1 MKDQFAFLSQK
12 KFWIEIVALVAAL
25 LVGAAAV
32 YYFLIPGNLILGS
45 ISGLA
50 MVICS
55 LLESAGIAMKVSV
68 MVLILNAFLLILA
81 YVFLGPEVG
90 LKTII
95 ASLLLGPFMDLWAW
109 ICPYD
114 RLIEP
119 GLTSVMGDPIFD
131 LLGFVLLL
139 GASQAFLF
147 RINASTGGLDIVAM
161 IMKKYL
167 HWDIGTSVTVSGVI
181 VCLSSF
187 LVNPFRLVVIGLI
200 GTWFNGI
207 VVDYFTVSLNKR
219 LQQVLNPPR
228 KDKKEKAFGDV
239 VFREGDRVMQI
250 KNNYDILWQNESRT
264 AAGSGIYNGDIGTIL
279 SIDMDSESLSVN
291 FDGRIASYGF
301 DSLIEL
307 EHAWAMT
314 VHKSQGSEYRAVILS
329 LSPGSQMLLTRDV
342 LYTAVT
348 RAKELLIMVGDDA
361 TAYKMIDNFRQSKRY
376 SALRVR
382 LRKLCGVEQ

>member
-95 ASLLLGPFMDLWAW
+95 ASLLLGPFMDFWAW

-219 LQQVLNPPR
+219 KRVCIISNEYEKIRQYIISTLCRGCSMYEV
-228 KDKKEKAFGDV
+228 KGGFKETPGV
-239 VFREGDRVMQI
+239 EIQ
-250 KNNYDILWQNESRT
+250 
-264 AAGSGIYNGDIGTIL
+264 TIL
-279 SIDMDSESLSVN
+279 TQSEFASLMEFVRKEDIHAFITAGNCSEIYGLWRPNRKKVN
-291 FDGRIASYGF
+291 
-301 DSLIEL
+301 L
-307 EHAWAMT
+307 
-314 VHKSQGSEYRAVILS
+314 
-329 LSPGSQMLLTRDV
+329 
-342 LYTAVT
+342 
-348 RAKELLIMVGDDA
+348 
-361 TAYKMIDNFRQSKRY
+361 
-376 SALRVR
+376 
-382 LRKLCGVEQ
+382 

>member
-1 MKDQFAFLSQK
+1 MMKDQFAFLSQK

-109 ICPYD
+109 VCPYE

-219 LQQVLNPPR
+219 KRVCIISNEYEKIRQYIISTLCRGCSMYEV
-228 KDKKEKAFGDV
+228 KGGFKETPGV
-239 VFREGDRVMQI
+239 EIQ
-250 KNNYDILWQNESRT
+250 
-264 AAGSGIYNGDIGTIL
+264 TIL
-279 SIDMDSESLSVN
+279 TQSEFASLMEYIRKEDIHAFITAGNCSE
-291 FDGRIASYGF
+291 IYGLWRP
-301 DSLIEL
+301 SRKK
-307 EHAWAMT
+307 
-314 VHKSQGSEYRAVILS
+314 V
-329 LSPGSQMLLTRDV
+329 
-342 LYTAVT
+342 
-348 RAKELLIMVGDDA
+348 KE
-361 TAYKMIDNFRQSKRY
+361 
-376 SALRVR
+376 
-382 LRKLCGVEQ
+382 

>member
-1 MKDQFAFLSQK
+1 MKEQFAFLLQK

-109 ICPYD
+109 VCPYE

-219 LQQVLNPPR
+219 KRVCIISNEYEKIRQYIISTLCRGCSMYEV
-228 KDKKEKAFGDV
+228 KGGFKETPGV
-239 VFREGDRVMQI
+239 EIQ
-250 KNNYDILWQNESRT
+250 
-264 AAGSGIYNGDIGTIL
+264 TIL
-279 SIDMDSESLSVN
+279 TQSEFASLMEYIRKEDIHAFITAGNCSE
-291 FDGRIASYGF
+291 IYGLWRP
-301 DSLIEL
+301 SRKK
-307 EHAWAMT
+307 
-314 VHKSQGSEYRAVILS
+314 V
-329 LSPGSQMLLTRDV
+329 
-342 LYTAVT
+342 
-348 RAKELLIMVGDDA
+348 KE
-361 TAYKMIDNFRQSKRY
+361 
-376 SALRVR
+376 
-382 LRKLCGVEQ
+382 

>member
-219 LQQVLNPPR
+219 KRVCIISNEYEKIRQYIISTLCRGCSMYEV
-228 KDKKEKAFGDV
+228 KGGFKETPGV
-239 VFREGDRVMQI
+239 EIQ
-250 KNNYDILWQNESRT
+250 
-264 AAGSGIYNGDIGTIL
+264 TIL
-279 SIDMDSESLSVN
+279 TQSEFASLMEFVRKEDIHAFITAGNCSE
-291 FDGRIASYGF
+291 IYG
-301 DSLIEL
+301 L
-307 EHAWAMT
+307 W
-314 VHKSQGSEYRAVILS
+314 R
-329 LSPGSQMLLTRDV
+329 P
-342 LYTAVT
+342 
-348 RAKELLIMVGDDA
+348 
-361 TAYKMIDNFRQSKRY
+361 N
-376 SALRVR
+376 
-382 LRKLCGVEQ
+382 RKKVKL

>member
-1 MKDQFAFLSQK
+1 MKEQYAFLLQK
-12 KFWIEIVALVAAL
+12 KFWIEIVALLAAL

-219 LQQVLNPPR
+219 KRVCIISNEYEKIRQYIISTLCRGCSMYEV
-228 KDKKEKAFGDV
+228 KGGFKETPGV
-239 VFREGDRVMQI
+239 EIQ
-250 KNNYDILWQNESRT
+250 
-264 AAGSGIYNGDIGTIL
+264 TIL
-279 SIDMDSESLSVN
+279 TQSEFASLMEYIRKEDIHAFITAGNCSE
-291 FDGRIASYGF
+291 IYGLWRP
-301 DSLIEL
+301 SRKK
-307 EHAWAMT
+307 
-314 VHKSQGSEYRAVILS
+314 V
-329 LSPGSQMLLTRDV
+329 
-342 LYTAVT
+342 
-348 RAKELLIMVGDDA
+348 KE
-361 TAYKMIDNFRQSKRY
+361 
-376 SALRVR
+376 
-382 LRKLCGVEQ
+382 

>member
-109 ICPYD
+109 ICPYE

-131 LLGFVLLL
+131 LLCFVLLL

-219 LQQVLNPPR
+219 KRVCIISNEYEKIRQYIISTLCRGCSMYEV
-228 KDKKEKAFGDV
+228 KGGFKETPGV
-239 VFREGDRVMQI
+239 EIQ
-250 KNNYDILWQNESRT
+250 
-264 AAGSGIYNGDIGTIL
+264 TIL
-279 SIDMDSESLSVN
+279 TQGEFASLMEFVRKEDIHAFITAGNCSEIYGLWRPNRKKVN
-291 FDGRIASYGF
+291 
-301 DSLIEL
+301 L
-307 EHAWAMT
+307 
-314 VHKSQGSEYRAVILS
+314 
-329 LSPGSQMLLTRDV
+329 
-342 LYTAVT
+342 
-348 RAKELLIMVGDDA
+348 
-361 TAYKMIDNFRQSKRY
+361 
-376 SALRVR
+376 
-382 LRKLCGVEQ
+382 

>member
-12 KFWIEIVALVAAL
+12 KFWIEIVALLAAL

-95 ASLLLGPFMDLWAW
+95 ASLLLGPFMDFWAW

-219 LQQVLNPPR
+219 KRVCIISNEYEKIRQYIISTLCRGCSMYEV
-228 KDKKEKAFGDV
+228 KGGFKETPGV
-239 VFREGDRVMQI
+239 EIQ
-250 KNNYDILWQNESRT
+250 
-264 AAGSGIYNGDIGTIL
+264 TIL
-279 SIDMDSESLSVN
+279 TQGEFASLMEFVRKEDIHAFITAGNCSEIYGLWRPNRKKVN
-291 FDGRIASYGF
+291 
-301 DSLIEL
+301 L
-307 EHAWAMT
+307 
-314 VHKSQGSEYRAVILS
+314 
-329 LSPGSQMLLTRDV
+329 
-342 LYTAVT
+342 
-348 RAKELLIMVGDDA
+348 
-361 TAYKMIDNFRQSKRY
+361 
-376 SALRVR
+376 
-382 LRKLCGVEQ
+382 

>member
-95 ASLLLGPFMDLWAW
+95 ASLLLGPFMDFWAW

-219 LQQVLNPPR
+219 KRVCIISNEYEKIRQYIISTLCRGCSMYEV
-228 KDKKEKAFGDV
+228 KGGFKETPGV
-239 VFREGDRVMQI
+239 EIQ
-250 KNNYDILWQNESRT
+250 
-264 AAGSGIYNGDIGTIL
+264 TIL
-279 SIDMDSESLSVN
+279 TQSEFASLMEYIRKEGIHAFITAGNCSE
-291 FDGRIASYGF
+291 IYGLWRP
-301 DSLIEL
+301 SRKK
-307 EHAWAMT
+307 
-314 VHKSQGSEYRAVILS
+314 V
-329 LSPGSQMLLTRDV
+329 
-342 LYTAVT
+342 
-348 RAKELLIMVGDDA
+348 KE
-361 TAYKMIDNFRQSKRY
+361 
-376 SALRVR
+376 
-382 LRKLCGVEQ
+382 

>member
-1 MKDQFAFLSQK
+1 MMKDQFAFLSQK

-109 ICPYD
+109 ICPYE

-187 LVNPFRLVVIGLI
+187 LVNPFRLGVIGLI

-219 LQQVLNPPR
+219 KRVCIISNEYEKIRQYIISTLCRGCSMYEV
-228 KDKKEKAFGDV
+228 KGGFKETPGV
-239 VFREGDRVMQI
+239 EIQ
-250 KNNYDILWQNESRT
+250 
-264 AAGSGIYNGDIGTIL
+264 TIL
-279 SIDMDSESLSVN
+279 TQGEFASLMEFVRKEDIHAFITAGNCSE
-291 FDGRIASYGF
+291 IYG
-301 DSLIEL
+301 L
-307 EHAWAMT
+307 W
-314 VHKSQGSEYRAVILS
+314 R
-329 LSPGSQMLLTRDV
+329 P
-342 LYTAVT
+342 
-348 RAKELLIMVGDDA
+348 
-361 TAYKMIDNFRQSKRY
+361 N
-376 SALRVR
+376 
-382 LRKLCGVEQ
+382 RKKVKL

>member
-1 MKDQFAFLSQK
+1 MMKDQFAFLSQK

-109 ICPYD
+109 ICPYE

-219 LQQVLNPPR
+219 KRVCIISNEYEKIRQYIISTLCRGCSMYEV
-228 KDKKEKAFGDV
+228 KGGFKETPGV
-239 VFREGDRVMQI
+239 EIQ
-250 KNNYDILWQNESRT
+250 
-264 AAGSGIYNGDIGTIL
+264 TIL
-279 SIDMDSESLSVN
+279 TQGEFASLMEFVRKEDIHAFITAGNCSE
-291 FDGRIASYGF
+291 IYG
-301 DSLIEL
+301 L
-307 EHAWAMT
+307 W
-314 VHKSQGSEYRAVILS
+314 R
-329 LSPGSQMLLTRDV
+329 P
-342 LYTAVT
+342 
-348 RAKELLIMVGDDA
+348 
-361 TAYKMIDNFRQSKRY
+361 N
-376 SALRVR
+376 
-382 LRKLCGVEQ
+382 RKKVKL

>member
-95 ASLLLGPFMDLWAW
+95 ASLLLGPFMYLWAW

-219 LQQVLNPPR
+219 KRVCIISNEYEKIRQYIISTLCRGCSMYEV
-228 KDKKEKAFGDV
+228 KGGFKETPGV
-239 VFREGDRVMQI
+239 EIQ
-250 KNNYDILWQNESRT
+250 
-264 AAGSGIYNGDIGTIL
+264 TIL
-279 SIDMDSESLSVN
+279 TQGEFASLMEFVRKEDIHAFITAGNCSEIYGLWRPNRKKVN
-291 FDGRIASYGF
+291 
-301 DSLIEL
+301 L
-307 EHAWAMT
+307 
-314 VHKSQGSEYRAVILS
+314 
-329 LSPGSQMLLTRDV
+329 
-342 LYTAVT
+342 
-348 RAKELLIMVGDDA
+348 
-361 TAYKMIDNFRQSKRY
+361 
-376 SALRVR
+376 
-382 LRKLCGVEQ
+382 

>member
-95 ASLLLGPFMDLWAW
+95 ASLLLGPFMDFWAW

-219 LQQVLNPPR
+219 KRVCIISNEY
-228 KDKKEKAFGDV
+228 EKIRQYIISTLCRGCSMYEV
-239 VFREGDRVMQI
+239 KGGFRETPGVEIQ
-250 KNNYDILWQNESRT
+250 
-264 AAGSGIYNGDIGTIL
+264 TIL
-279 SIDMDSESLSVN
+279 TQSEFASLMEYIRKEDIHAFITAGNCSE
-291 FDGRIASYGF
+291 IYGLWRP
-301 DSLIEL
+301 SRKK
-307 EHAWAMT
+307 
-314 VHKSQGSEYRAVILS
+314 V
-329 LSPGSQMLLTRDV
+329 
-342 LYTAVT
+342 
-348 RAKELLIMVGDDA
+348 KE
-361 TAYKMIDNFRQSKRY
+361 
-376 SALRVR
+376 
-382 LRKLCGVEQ
+382 

>member
-1 MKDQFAFLSQK
+1 MMKDQFAFLSQK

-109 ICPYD
+109 ICPYE
-114 RLIEP
+114 RLMEP

-219 LQQVLNPPR
+219 KRVCIISNEYEKIRQYIISTLCRGCSMYEV
-228 KDKKEKAFGDV
+228 KGGFKETPGV
-239 VFREGDRVMQI
+239 EIQ
-250 KNNYDILWQNESRT
+250 
-264 AAGSGIYNGDIGTIL
+264 TIL
-279 SIDMDSESLSVN
+279 TQGEFASLMEFVRKEDIHAFITAGNCSEIYGLWRPNRKKVN
-291 FDGRIASYGF
+291 
-301 DSLIEL
+301 L
-307 EHAWAMT
+307 
-314 VHKSQGSEYRAVILS
+314 
-329 LSPGSQMLLTRDV
+329 
-342 LYTAVT
+342 
-348 RAKELLIMVGDDA
+348 
-361 TAYKMIDNFRQSKRY
+361 
-376 SALRVR
+376 
-382 LRKLCGVEQ
+382 

>member
-1 MKDQFAFLSQK
+1 MMKDQFAFLSQK

-219 LQQVLNPPR
+219 KRVCIISNEY
-228 KDKKEKAFGDV
+228 EKIRQYIISTLCRGCSMYEV
-239 VFREGDRVMQI
+239 KGGFRETPGVEIQ
-250 KNNYDILWQNESRT
+250 
-264 AAGSGIYNGDIGTIL
+264 TIL
-279 SIDMDSESLSVN
+279 TQGEFASLMEFVRKEDIHAFITAGNCSEIYGLWRPNRKKVN
-291 FDGRIASYGF
+291 
-301 DSLIEL
+301 L
-307 EHAWAMT
+307 
-314 VHKSQGSEYRAVILS
+314 
-329 LSPGSQMLLTRDV
+329 
-342 LYTAVT
+342 
-348 RAKELLIMVGDDA
+348 
-361 TAYKMIDNFRQSKRY
+361 
-376 SALRVR
+376 
-382 LRKLCGVEQ
+382 

>member
-219 LQQVLNPPR
+219 KRVCIISNEY
-228 KDKKEKAFGDV
+228 EKIRQYIISTLCRGCSMYEV
-239 VFREGDRVMQI
+239 KGGFRETPGVEIQ
-250 KNNYDILWQNESRT
+250 
-264 AAGSGIYNGDIGTIL
+264 TIL
-279 SIDMDSESLSVN
+279 TQSEFASLMEFVRKEDIHAFITAGNCSE
-291 FDGRIASYGF
+291 IYG
-301 DSLIEL
+301 L
-307 EHAWAMT
+307 W
-314 VHKSQGSEYRAVILS
+314 R
-329 LSPGSQMLLTRDV
+329 P
-342 LYTAVT
+342 
-348 RAKELLIMVGDDA
+348 
-361 TAYKMIDNFRQSKRY
+361 N
-376 SALRVR
+376 
-382 LRKLCGVEQ
+382 RKKVKL

>member
-1 MKDQFAFLSQK
+1 MMKDQFAFLSQK

-161 IMKKYL
+161 IMKKDL

-219 LQQVLNPPR
+219 KRVCIISNEYEKIRQYIISTLCRGCSMYEV
-228 KDKKEKAFGDV
+228 KGGFKETPGV
-239 VFREGDRVMQI
+239 EIQ
-250 KNNYDILWQNESRT
+250 
-264 AAGSGIYNGDIGTIL
+264 TIL
-279 SIDMDSESLSVN
+279 TQGEFASLMEFVRKEDIHAFITAGNCSEIYGLWRPNRKKVN
-291 FDGRIASYGF
+291 
-301 DSLIEL
+301 L
-307 EHAWAMT
+307 
-314 VHKSQGSEYRAVILS
+314 
-329 LSPGSQMLLTRDV
+329 
-342 LYTAVT
+342 
-348 RAKELLIMVGDDA
+348 
-361 TAYKMIDNFRQSKRY
+361 
-376 SALRVR
+376 
-382 LRKLCGVEQ
+382 

>member
-95 ASLLLGPFMDLWAW
+95 ASLLLGPFMALWAW

-219 LQQVLNPPR
+219 KRVCIISNEYEKIRQYIISTLCRGCSMYEV
-228 KDKKEKAFGDV
+228 KGGFKETPGV
-239 VFREGDRVMQI
+239 EIQ
-250 KNNYDILWQNESRT
+250 
-264 AAGSGIYNGDIGTIL
+264 TIL
-279 SIDMDSESLSVN
+279 TQGEFASLMEFVRKEDIHAFITAGNCSEIYGLWRPNRKKVN
-291 FDGRIASYGF
+291 
-301 DSLIEL
+301 L
-307 EHAWAMT
+307 
-314 VHKSQGSEYRAVILS
+314 
-329 LSPGSQMLLTRDV
+329 
-342 LYTAVT
+342 
-348 RAKELLIMVGDDA
+348 
-361 TAYKMIDNFRQSKRY
+361 
-376 SALRVR
+376 
-382 LRKLCGVEQ
+382 

>member
-1 MKDQFAFLSQK
+1 M
-12 KFWIEIVALVAAL
+12 
-25 LVGAAAV
+25 
-32 YYFLIPGNLILGS
+32 
-45 ISGLA
+45 
-50 MVICS
+50 
-55 LLESAGIAMKVSV
+55 

-90 LKTII
+90 LKTVI
-95 ASLLLGPFMDLWAW
+95 ASLLLGPFMDFWAW
-109 ICPYD
+109 ICPYTN
-114 RLIEP
+114 LMEP

-219 LQQVLNPPR
+219 KRVCIISNEYEKIRQYIISTLCRGCSMYEV
-228 KDKKEKAFGDV
+228 KGGFKETPGV
-239 VFREGDRVMQI
+239 EIQ
-250 KNNYDILWQNESRT
+250 
-264 AAGSGIYNGDIGTIL
+264 TIL
-279 SIDMDSESLSVN
+279 TQSEFASLMEYIRKEGIHAFITAGNCSE
-291 FDGRIASYGF
+291 IYGLWRP
-301 DSLIEL
+301 SRKK
-307 EHAWAMT
+307 
-314 VHKSQGSEYRAVILS
+314 V
-329 LSPGSQMLLTRDV
+329 
-342 LYTAVT
+342 
-348 RAKELLIMVGDDA
+348 KE
-361 TAYKMIDNFRQSKRY
+361 
-376 SALRVR
+376 
-382 LRKLCGVEQ
+382 

>member
-1 MKDQFAFLSQK
+1 MKDQFAFLSQN

-219 LQQVLNPPR
+219 KRVCIISNEYEKIRQYIISTLCRGCSMYEV
-228 KDKKEKAFGDV
+228 KGGFKETPGV
-239 VFREGDRVMQI
+239 EIQ
-250 KNNYDILWQNESRT
+250 
-264 AAGSGIYNGDIGTIL
+264 TIL
-279 SIDMDSESLSVN
+279 TQGEFASLMEFVRKEDIHAFITAGNCSEIYGLWRPNRKKVN
-291 FDGRIASYGF
+291 
-301 DSLIEL
+301 L
-307 EHAWAMT
+307 
-314 VHKSQGSEYRAVILS
+314 
-329 LSPGSQMLLTRDV
+329 
-342 LYTAVT
+342 
-348 RAKELLIMVGDDA
+348 
-361 TAYKMIDNFRQSKRY
+361 
-376 SALRVR
+376 
-382 LRKLCGVEQ
+382 

>member
-1 MKDQFAFLSQK
+1 MKEQFAFLLQK

-68 MVLILNAFLLILA
+68 MVLILNAVLLILA

-219 LQQVLNPPR
+219 KRVCIISNEYEKIRQYIISTLCRGCSMYEV
-228 KDKKEKAFGDV
+228 KGGFKETPGV
-239 VFREGDRVMQI
+239 EIQ
-250 KNNYDILWQNESRT
+250 
-264 AAGSGIYNGDIGTIL
+264 TIL
-279 SIDMDSESLSVN
+279 TQGEFASLMEFVRKEDIHAFITAGNCSEIYGLWRPNRKKVN
-291 FDGRIASYGF
+291 
-301 DSLIEL
+301 L
-307 EHAWAMT
+307 
-314 VHKSQGSEYRAVILS
+314 
-329 LSPGSQMLLTRDV
+329 
-342 LYTAVT
+342 
-348 RAKELLIMVGDDA
+348 
-361 TAYKMIDNFRQSKRY
+361 
-376 SALRVR
+376 
-382 LRKLCGVEQ
+382 

>member
-1 MKDQFAFLSQK
+1 MKEQFAFLLQK

-109 ICPYD
+109 ICPYE
-114 RLIEP
+114 RLMEP

-219 LQQVLNPPR
+219 KRVCIISNEYEKIRQYIISTLCRGCSMYEV
-228 KDKKEKAFGDV
+228 KGGFKETPGV
-239 VFREGDRVMQI
+239 EIQ
-250 KNNYDILWQNESRT
+250 
-264 AAGSGIYNGDIGTIL
+264 TIL
-279 SIDMDSESLSVN
+279 TQGEFASLMEFVRKEDIHAFITAGNCSE
-291 FDGRIASYGF
+291 IYG
-301 DSLIEL
+301 L
-307 EHAWAMT
+307 W
-314 VHKSQGSEYRAVILS
+314 R
-329 LSPGSQMLLTRDV
+329 P
-342 LYTAVT
+342 
-348 RAKELLIMVGDDA
+348 
-361 TAYKMIDNFRQSKRY
+361 N
-376 SALRVR
+376 
-382 LRKLCGVEQ
+382 RKKVKL

>member
-1 MKDQFAFLSQK
+1 MKEQFAFLSQK
-12 KFWIEIVALVAAL
+12 KFWIEIVALLAAL

-55 LLESAGIAMKVSV
+55 LLETAGIAMKVSV

-109 ICPYD
+109 ICPYE

-219 LQQVLNPPR
+219 KRVCIISNEY
-228 KDKKEKAFGDV
+228 EKIRTYIISTLCRGCSMYEV
-239 VFREGDRVMQI
+239 KGGFRETPGVEIQ
-250 KNNYDILWQNESRT
+250 
-264 AAGSGIYNGDIGTIL
+264 TIL
-279 SIDMDSESLSVN
+279 TQSEFASLMEFVRKEDIHAFITAGNCSEIYGLWRPNRKKVN
-291 FDGRIASYGF
+291 
-301 DSLIEL
+301 L
-307 EHAWAMT
+307 
-314 VHKSQGSEYRAVILS
+314 
-329 LSPGSQMLLTRDV
+329 
-342 LYTAVT
+342 
-348 RAKELLIMVGDDA
+348 
-361 TAYKMIDNFRQSKRY
+361 
-376 SALRVR
+376 
-382 LRKLCGVEQ
+382 

>member
-219 LQQVLNPPR
+219 KRVCIISNEY
-228 KDKKEKAFGDV
+228 EKIRQYIISTLCRGCSMYEV
-239 VFREGDRVMQI
+239 KGGFRETPGVEIQ
-250 KNNYDILWQNESRT
+250 
-264 AAGSGIYNGDIGTIL
+264 TIL
-279 SIDMDSESLSVN
+279 TQGEFASLMEYIRKEDIHAFITAGNCSEIYGLWRPNRKKVN
-291 FDGRIASYGF
+291 
-301 DSLIEL
+301 L
-307 EHAWAMT
+307 
-314 VHKSQGSEYRAVILS
+314 
-329 LSPGSQMLLTRDV
+329 
-342 LYTAVT
+342 
-348 RAKELLIMVGDDA
+348 
-361 TAYKMIDNFRQSKRY
+361 
-376 SALRVR
+376 
-382 LRKLCGVEQ
+382 

>member
-187 LVNPFRLVVIGLI
+187 LVNPFGLVVIGLI

-219 LQQVLNPPR
+219 KRVCIISNEYEKIRQYIISTLCRGCSMYEV
-228 KDKKEKAFGDV
+228 KGGFKETPGV
-239 VFREGDRVMQI
+239 EIQ
-250 KNNYDILWQNESRT
+250 
-264 AAGSGIYNGDIGTIL
+264 TIL
-279 SIDMDSESLSVN
+279 TQGEFASLMEFVRKEDIHAFITAGNCSEIYGLWRPNRKKVN
-291 FDGRIASYGF
+291 
-301 DSLIEL
+301 L
-307 EHAWAMT
+307 
-314 VHKSQGSEYRAVILS
+314 
-329 LSPGSQMLLTRDV
+329 
-342 LYTAVT
+342 
-348 RAKELLIMVGDDA
+348 
-361 TAYKMIDNFRQSKRY
+361 
-376 SALRVR
+376 
-382 LRKLCGVEQ
+382 

>member
-1 MKDQFAFLSQK
+1 MKEQFAFLLQK

-95 ASLLLGPFMDLWAW
+95 ASLLLGPFMDFWAW

-219 LQQVLNPPR
+219 KRVCIISNEYEKIRQYIISTLCRGCSMYEV
-228 KDKKEKAFGDV
+228 KGGFKETPGV
-239 VFREGDRVMQI
+239 EIQ
-250 KNNYDILWQNESRT
+250 
-264 AAGSGIYNGDIGTIL
+264 TIL
-279 SIDMDSESLSVN
+279 TQGEFASLMEFVRKEDIHAFITAGNCSEIYGLWRPNRKKVN
-291 FDGRIASYGF
+291 
-301 DSLIEL
+301 L
-307 EHAWAMT
+307 
-314 VHKSQGSEYRAVILS
+314 
-329 LSPGSQMLLTRDV
+329 
-342 LYTAVT
+342 
-348 RAKELLIMVGDDA
+348 
-361 TAYKMIDNFRQSKRY
+361 
-376 SALRVR
+376 
-382 LRKLCGVEQ
+382 

>member
-95 ASLLLGPFMDLWAW
+95 ASLLLGPFMDFWAW

-219 LQQVLNPPR
+219 KRVCIISNEY
-228 KDKKEKAFGDV
+228 EKIRQYIISTLCRGCSMYEV
-239 VFREGDRVMQI
+239 KGGFRETPGVEIQ
-250 KNNYDILWQNESRT
+250 
-264 AAGSGIYNGDIGTIL
+264 TIL
-279 SIDMDSESLSVN
+279 TQSEFASLMEFVRKEDIHAFITAGNCSE
-291 FDGRIASYGF
+291 IYG
-301 DSLIEL
+301 L
-307 EHAWAMT
+307 W
-314 VHKSQGSEYRAVILS
+314 R
-329 LSPGSQMLLTRDV
+329 P
-342 LYTAVT
+342 
-348 RAKELLIMVGDDA
+348 
-361 TAYKMIDNFRQSKRY
+361 N
-376 SALRVR
+376 
-382 LRKLCGVEQ
+382 RKKVKL

>member
-219 LQQVLNPPR
+219 KRVCIISNEYEKIRQYIISTLCRGCSMYEV
-228 KDKKEKAFGDV
+228 KGGFKETPGV
-239 VFREGDRVMQI
+239 EIQ
-250 KNNYDILWQNESRT
+250 
-264 AAGSGIYNGDIGTIL
+264 TIL
-279 SIDMDSESLSVN
+279 TQGEFASLMEFVRKEDIHAFITAGNCSE
-291 FDGRIASYGF
+291 IYG
-301 DSLIEL
+301 L
-307 EHAWAMT
+307 W
-314 VHKSQGSEYRAVILS
+314 R
-329 LSPGSQMLLTRDV
+329 P
-342 LYTAVT
+342 
-348 RAKELLIMVGDDA
+348 
-361 TAYKMIDNFRQSKRY
+361 N
-376 SALRVR
+376 
-382 LRKLCGVEQ
+382 RKKVKL

>member
-131 LLGFVLLL
+131 LLGFVLPL

-219 LQQVLNPPR
+219 KRVCIISNEYEKIRQYIISTLCRGCSMYEV
-228 KDKKEKAFGDV
+228 KGGFKETPGV
-239 VFREGDRVMQI
+239 EIQ
-250 KNNYDILWQNESRT
+250 
-264 AAGSGIYNGDIGTIL
+264 TIL
-279 SIDMDSESLSVN
+279 TQGEFASLMEFVRKEDIHAFITAGNCSEIYGLWRPNRKKVN
-291 FDGRIASYGF
+291 
-301 DSLIEL
+301 L
-307 EHAWAMT
+307 
-314 VHKSQGSEYRAVILS
+314 
-329 LSPGSQMLLTRDV
+329 
-342 LYTAVT
+342 
-348 RAKELLIMVGDDA
+348 
-361 TAYKMIDNFRQSKRY
+361 
-376 SALRVR
+376 
-382 LRKLCGVEQ
+382 

>member
-147 RINASTGGLDIVAM
+147 SINASTGGLDIVAM

-219 LQQVLNPPR
+219 KRVCIISNEYEKIRQYIISTLCRGCSMYEV
-228 KDKKEKAFGDV
+228 KGGFKETPGV
-239 VFREGDRVMQI
+239 EIQ
-250 KNNYDILWQNESRT
+250 
-264 AAGSGIYNGDIGTIL
+264 TIL
-279 SIDMDSESLSVN
+279 TQGEFASLMEFVRKEDIHAFITAGNCSEIYGLWRPNRKKVN
-291 FDGRIASYGF
+291 
-301 DSLIEL
+301 L
-307 EHAWAMT
+307 
-314 VHKSQGSEYRAVILS
+314 
-329 LSPGSQMLLTRDV
+329 
-342 LYTAVT
+342 
-348 RAKELLIMVGDDA
+348 
-361 TAYKMIDNFRQSKRY
+361 
-376 SALRVR
+376 
-382 LRKLCGVEQ
+382 

>member
-219 LQQVLNPPR
+219 KRVCIISNEYEKIRQYIISTLCRGCSMYEV
-228 KDKKEKAFGDV
+228 KGGFKETPGV
-239 VFREGDRVMQI
+239 EIQ
-250 KNNYDILWQNESRT
+250 
-264 AAGSGIYNGDIGTIL
+264 TIL
-279 SIDMDSESLSVN
+279 TQSEFASLMEFVRKEDIHAFITAGNCSEIYGLWRPNRKKVN
-291 FDGRIASYGF
+291 
-301 DSLIEL
+301 L
-307 EHAWAMT
+307 
-314 VHKSQGSEYRAVILS
+314 
-329 LSPGSQMLLTRDV
+329 
-342 LYTAVT
+342 
-348 RAKELLIMVGDDA
+348 
-361 TAYKMIDNFRQSKRY
+361 
-376 SALRVR
+376 
-382 LRKLCGVEQ
+382 

>member
-1 MKDQFAFLSQK
+1 MMKDQFAFLSQK

-219 LQQVLNPPR
+219 KRVCIISNEYEKIRQYIISTLCRGCSMYEV
-228 KDKKEKAFGDV
+228 KGGFKETPGV
-239 VFREGDRVMQI
+239 EIQ
-250 KNNYDILWQNESRT
+250 
-264 AAGSGIYNGDIGTIL
+264 TIL
-279 SIDMDSESLSVN
+279 TQGEFASLMEFVRKEDIHAFITAGNCSELYGLWRPNRKKVN
-291 FDGRIASYGF
+291 
-301 DSLIEL
+301 L
-307 EHAWAMT
+307 
-314 VHKSQGSEYRAVILS
+314 
-329 LSPGSQMLLTRDV
+329 
-342 LYTAVT
+342 
-348 RAKELLIMVGDDA
+348 
-361 TAYKMIDNFRQSKRY
+361 
-376 SALRVR
+376 
-382 LRKLCGVEQ
+382 

>member
-95 ASLLLGPFMDLWAW
+95 ASLLLGPFMDFWAW

-219 LQQVLNPPR
+219 KRVCIISNEYEKIRQHIISTLCRGCSMYEV
-228 KDKKEKAFGDV
+228 KGGFKETPGV
-239 VFREGDRVMQI
+239 EIQ
-250 KNNYDILWQNESRT
+250 
-264 AAGSGIYNGDIGTIL
+264 TIL
-279 SIDMDSESLSVN
+279 TQGEFASLMEFVRKEDIHAFITAGNCSEIYGLWRPNRKKVN
-291 FDGRIASYGF
+291 
-301 DSLIEL
+301 L
-307 EHAWAMT
+307 
-314 VHKSQGSEYRAVILS
+314 
-329 LSPGSQMLLTRDV
+329 
-342 LYTAVT
+342 
-348 RAKELLIMVGDDA
+348 
-361 TAYKMIDNFRQSKRY
+361 
-376 SALRVR
+376 
-382 LRKLCGVEQ
+382 

>member
-109 ICPYD
+109 ICPYE

-219 LQQVLNPPR
+219 KRVCIISNEYEKIRQYIISTLCRGCSMYEV
-228 KDKKEKAFGDV
+228 KGGFKE
-239 VFREGDRVMQI
+239 
-250 KNNYDILWQNESRT
+250 T
-264 AAGSGIYNGDIGTIL
+264 
-279 SIDMDSESLSVN
+279 
-291 FDGRIASYGF
+291 
-301 DSLIEL
+301 
-307 EHAWAMT
+307 
-314 VHKSQGSEYRAVILS
+314 
-329 LSPGSQMLLTRDV
+329 P
-342 LYTAVT
+342 
-348 RAKELLIMVGDDA
+348 
-361 TAYKMIDNFRQSKRY
+361 
-376 SALRVR
+376 
-382 LRKLCGVEQ
+382 GVEIQTRLTQSEFASLMEYIRKEGIHAFITAGNCSEIYGLWRPSRKKVKE